1 MKPLPLFL
9 FSALVGIVTLG
20 VILGDRTKT
29 DVLSIEQAPP
39 QENTTEAA
47 IEATLAVGEKTYSVS
62 LPEGSSVYDLM
73 VRAQE
78 TSDFHFKGR
87 EFSGLGFF
95 VQELNGVAENPRQ
108 GMFWIYYING
118 EKAKVGISAYAVKA
132 DDIISWKYEH
142 EE

>member
-9 FSALVGIVTLG
+9 FSAFVGIVTLST
-20 VILGDRTKT
+20 ILGDRTKI
-29 DVLSIEQAPP
+29 DVLPLEEAPQ
-39 QENTTEAA
+39 QENA
-47 IEATLAVGEKTYSVS
+47 IEATLAVGEKTYQVSV
-62 LPEGSSVYDLM
+62 PEGSSAYDLM

-78 TSDFHFKGR
+78 TSDFQFKGR
-87 EFSGLGFF
+87 EFPGLGFF

-118 EKAKVGISAYAVKA
+118 EQAKVGISAYAVRA

-142 EE
+142 EK